1 MGKASASTPGP
12 TGLLAGVVLLVFGL
26 LASHAAAQSQ
36 ASTNSQVRSVVFQ
49 DPERDFRT
57 DDGSAST
64 SSAAGP
70 QLHLGIG
77 GSLVFQEPQGNY
89 GADHGSS
96 SAFGFSFQ
104 IPIRSRSKQWTFL
117 PTYTRILSSLNSSL
131 DHETKS
137 VGLDVHWRGP
147 NPGVGYLLLG
157 GGSAQAQLNVL
168 HTQCGSVLIPVTC
181 SQGSN
186 TASST
191 TAPYGQFGFGVESE
205 QFGGRSLSGGWFFE
219 ARLWRGPYLQPVSL
233 ADGTLVGS
241 KARTGNAL
249 MVAVGFRLLGSTY

>member
-12 TGLLAGVVLLVFGL
+12 TGLLAAALLLVSSL
-26 LASHAAAQSQ
+26 LASNAAAQSQ
-36 ASTNSQVRSVVFQ
+36 GSTNAEVRSVVFQ
-49 DPERDFRT
+49 DPEKDSRT
-57 DDGSAST
+57 DDGSASS

-77 GSLVFQEPQGNY
+77 GSLVFQVPQGNY
-89 GADHGSS
+89 AADHGSS
-96 SAFGFSFQ
+96 SAFGYSFQ

-137 VGLDVHWRGP
+137 LGLDVHWRGP
-147 NPGVGYLLLG
+147 NPGAGYLLLG
-157 GGSAQAQLNVL
+157 GGSATAQLNVL
-168 HTQCGSVLIPVTC
+168 HTQCASVLIPVTC
-181 SQGSN
+181 SQGSS

-191 TAPYGQFGFGVESE
+191 TAPYGQVGFGVESE
-205 QFGGRSLSGGWFFE
+205 SGGPSLSGGWFFE

-249 MVAVGFRLLGSTY
+249 MMAVGFRLLGSTY